1 MNIKLFFDLTKEFFD
16 SMYSPFIEE
25 EEELDEYMYDEEE
38 AWQELSDDE
47 DEHENDNNTDL
58 YKDNLPIQLLL
69 CINPKII
76 KLLKMT
82 KTINKID

>member
-25 EEELDEYMYDEEE
+25 EEDLDEYMYDEEE
-38 AWQELSDDE
+38 AWQELSEDE
-47 DEHENDNNTDL
+47 DENDNNADL

-76 KLLKMT
+76 KFLKMA
-82 KTINKID
+82 KAINKID